1 MGRNSYSSGILLLLS
16 VCITFYFMYSLIKD
30 FNNTDSMF
38 KNFFFFFV
46 SLFAV
51 GFIINRI
58 INFSSNVVASINKK
72 ASFNTVLNK
81 IFVLLLLGIST
92 FLISLFIVEALGH
105 GILTSE
111 ILAYQIATVVF
122 LFMTQII
129 LIINY
134 TKF

>member
-1 MGRNSYSSGILLLLS
+1 
-16 VCITFYFMYSLIKD
+16 MYSLNKD
-30 FNNTDSMF
+30 VNDTGRMF
-38 KNFFFFFV
+38 KNFFFFFA

-58 INFSSNVVASINKK
+58 INFSSNVVAAINKK
-72 ASFNTVLNK
+72 ASFNTILNK
-81 IFVLLLLGIST
+81 VLVLILLGISI
-92 FLISLFIVEALGH
+92 FSISLFIVEAIGH

-122 LFMTQII
+122 LFMTQFI